1 MRYAINLVPR
11 VLSYPNEVG
20 MPSAGALTSK
30 EESNQSYN
38 IKTRT
43 KVLEVRK
50 ELCLLTVF
58 ISQIFLKISRL
69 NN

>member
-1 MRYAINLVPR
+1 M
-11 VLSYPNEVG
+11 S
-20 MPSAGALTSK
+20 SAGALTSK

>member
-1 MRYAINLVPR
+1 
-11 VLSYPNEVG
+11 

-50 ELCLLTVF
+50 ELCLLLNSVYQSDILKDF
-58 ISQIFLKISRL
+58 QIE
-69 NN
+69 

>member
-1 MRYAINLVPR
+1 
-11 VLSYPNEVG
+11 

-38 IKTRT
+38 IKIRT

-50 ELCLLTVF
+50 ELYLLTVF